1 MAQTHLRVLHALGSL
16 DPGGVE
22 MWLLNVARHID
33 RDRFQF
39 DFCTFGSQPG
49 LQAVEAEKLGSKVLR
64 CPKGS
69 NPWKFRNRFRRILR
83 EGGYDVVHS
92 HVHLFSGAILRW
104 ANAEGVPVRIAHSHT
119 SQDDKPN
126 TLARQCYRSVMK
138 SWIYRYATHG
148 LAASRLA
155 AAALFGENWQTDCR
169 FRVLYYGVDLD
180 AFRQPFV
187 RDEVRSELGIPLDA
201 LVVGHV
207 GRFVPAK
214 NHRFLLEIASEIVR
228 SRPEIHFLSI
238 GDGPLRP
245 EIEARAKAMGL
256 EGKILFA
263 GTRSDVPRLMRG
275 SIDLFIF
282 PSLYEGFGLS
292 VLEAQAAGLRC
303 LVSDAVP
310 DEVGLSPESV
320 EFLPASGG
328 AALWARRV
336 IALLGARKNSTSAM
350 DSMSRDKFSIQQSRL
365 ELARVYLSMQP
376 SHAPRAA
383 EYVES

>member
-83 EGGYDVVHS
+83 EGGYDVAHS

-119 SQDDKPN
+119 SQDDQPD
-126 TLARQCYRSVMK
+126 TRVRRYYRWLMN
-138 SWIYRYATHG
+138 SWIDRYATHG
-148 LAASRLA
+148 LAASDLA
-155 AAALFGENWQTDCR
+155 AAQLFGEDWQRDGRIQVVHC
-169 FRVLYYGVDLD
+169 GIDL
-180 AFRQPFV
+180 RPFEEPIT
-187 RDEVRSELGIPLDA
+187 REEVRAELGIPHDA
-201 LVVGHV
+201 SVVGHV

-214 NHRFLLEIASEIVR
+214 NHRFFLDVAREIVKL
-228 SRPEIHFLSI
+228 RPDTHFLLV

-245 EIEARAKAMGL
+245 DIEEQARALGFNGNMH
-256 EGKILFA
+256 FA
-263 GTRSDVPRLMRG
+263 GSRTDVPRLMCSG
-275 SIDLFIF
+275 MDVFVF
-282 PSLYEGFGLS
+282 PSVWEGLPMT
-292 VLEAQAAGLRC
+292 LIEAQAAGLPC
-303 LVSDAVP
+303 IVSDNITEEASVVP
-310 DEVGLSPESV
+310 GQSTRISLSAGPTEW
-320 EFLPASGG
+320 
-328 AALWARRV
+328 AARA
-336 IALLGARKNSTSAM
+336 LGALSKKREWAAQTVGRTDFSVNRSA
-350 DSMSRDKFSIQQSRL
+350 SL
-365 ELARVYLSMQP
+365 LSNL
-376 SHAPRAA
+376 
-383 EYVES
+383 YVGAVKR